1 MLLAWMPKAMTD
13 REAIMAYI
21 ARDNPAAAM
30 ALDDEFEAR
39 AERARLHPTI
49 YKQGRVRGTR
59 EIVVRPNYVMIY
71 RIGDDAVIILRVL
84 HTALSWP

>member
-49 YKQGRVRGTR
+49 YKQGECAARARSSCGLT
-59 EIVVRPNYVMIY
+59 
-71 RIGDDAVIILRVL
+71 
-84 HTALSWP
+84 T